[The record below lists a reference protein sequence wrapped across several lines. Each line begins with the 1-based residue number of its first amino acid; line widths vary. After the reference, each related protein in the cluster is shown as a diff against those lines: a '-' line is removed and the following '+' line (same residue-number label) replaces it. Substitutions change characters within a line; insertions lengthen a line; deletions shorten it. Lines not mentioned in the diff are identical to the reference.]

1 MAKVTRFSVS
11 IEPSLLEQFDARIRQ
26 AGYANRSRAI
36 SDMAR
41 AYLVEAQW
49 KEGTGQV
56 VGTVTI
62 VYDHHVRDVE
72 RKLTELQH
80 IHEDAILCTTH
91 VHLTHNDCLEVI
103 VVRGTGVEVSAL
115 AEQIIASPGVK
126 HGQLVC
132 TAATDQLRE

>member
-1 MAKVTRFSVS
+1 MDKVTRFSVS
-11 IEPSLLEQFDARIRQ
+11 MEPSLLKQLDARTKQ

-49 KEGTGQV
+49 KEGRGQV

-62 VYDHHVRDVE
+62 VYDHHARDVE
-72 RKLTELQH
+72 SKLTELQH
-80 IHEDAILCTTH
+80 THEGAIVCTTH
-91 VHLTHNDCLEVI
+91 VHLTHDDCLEVI
-103 VVRGTGVEVSAL
+103 VVRGTGADVSAL
-115 AEQIIASPGVK
+115 AEQIISSPGVK

-132 TAATDQLRE
+132 TAATEHLRE

>member
-1 MAKVTRFSVS
+1 VAKVTRFSVS
-11 IEPSLLEQFDARIRQ
+11 MEPSLLKQFDTRIRQ

-115 AEQIIASPGVK
+115 AEQIIASTGVK

-132 TAATDQLRE
+132 TAATDHLRE